1 MYSPTM
7 GTVYLNSIHMY
18 YGVFV
23 LTTSGRFEM
32 DSSCGMRRCEE
43 CVCRIKKKS
52 KPFLPLFQRINS
64 AHERNHL

>member
-43 CVCRIKKKS
+43 CVSNKEEIEAI
-52 KPFLPLFQRINS
+52 PPTMLANQL
-64 AHERNHL
+64 HL

>member
-7 GTVYLNSIHMY
+7 GTVYLNSTHMY

-23 LTTSGRFEM
+23 VTTSCFEM

-52 KPFLPLFQRINS
+52 KPFRPPC
-64 AHERNHL
+64 

>member
-52 KPFLPLFQRINS
+52 KPFRPPC
-64 AHERNHL
+64 